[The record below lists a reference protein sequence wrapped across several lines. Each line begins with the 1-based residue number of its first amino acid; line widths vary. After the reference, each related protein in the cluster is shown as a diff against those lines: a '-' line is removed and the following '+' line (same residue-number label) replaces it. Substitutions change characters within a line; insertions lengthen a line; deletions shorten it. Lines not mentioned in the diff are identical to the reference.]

1 MALGLTI
8 PSALLPRA
16 TLLIE
21 SRVKTERVKAWKPRD
36 TRFWP
41 GGSGGGIYK
50 FSHESDVLEEDTM
63 AGQDNLHIAREIFA
77 AWNAHDVEGFVKRLD
92 TKTTWE
98 SDVFPAPFSGH
109 EGARQFFKVYLT
121 AFPDLHLDIQQM
133 LAAGDSQVVVR
144 WRSRGTHLGPL
155 GDIPAT
161 GRKASNH
168 GCTVMKGKNSKG
180 CHAWVYFD
188 NAHLLRQIGALP
200 GS

>member
-1 MALGLTI
+1 MRSYNLA
-8 PSALLPRA
+8 P
-16 TLLIE
+16 E
-21 SRVKTERVKAWKPRD
+21 SGEPK
-36 TRFWP
+36 
-41 GGSGGGIYK
+41 
-50 FSHESDVLEEDTM
+50 EDTM

-77 AWNAHDVEGFVKRLD
+77 AWNAHDVEGFVKRID

-133 LAAGDSQVVVR
+133 LAAGDSHVVVR
-144 WRSRGTHLGPL
+144 WRSSGTHLGKL
-155 GDIPAT
+155 GDIPAS

-168 GCTVMKGKNSKG
+168 GCTVMEVKNSKVG
-180 CHAWVYFD
+180 HAWVYFD
-188 NAHLLRQIGALP
+188 NAHLLRQIGVLP